1 MVKELLYR
9 EVLQLKCTHP
19 LKYIAGLYTELMLHS
34 YNAHHR
40 YGIQFQSDSY
50 HAVPMMT
57 SDLQQK

>member
-1 MVKELLYR
+1 MVKELLYL

-19 LKYIAGLYTELMLHS
+19 LKYIAGLYTEHMLHS
-34 YNAHHR
+34 YNVH
-40 YGIQFQSDSY
+40 QFQNDSY